1 MERLNSNWVSLRGG
15 CVQLWTEGWNSPH
28 ATIARD
34 AVHAVIQGDS
44 VIVQHRDGRTTEF
57 RITPSRT
64 NAYPL
69 RTIR

>member
-1 MERLNSNWVSLRGG
+1 MAGVSNWVSLRGG
-15 CVQLWTEGWNSPH
+15 CVQLWITNWNSPH

-44 VIVQHRDGRTTEF
+44 VVVQYRDGRTTEF

-64 NAYPL
+64 NAVPV